1 MRQRADDR
9 LRALFFS
16 FGAAF
21 VDTVVWDNEPSVS
34 AEGQESRHKCTVE
47 STESPFN
54 CFFLLYSL
62 CPQRASKNQTTAKKP
77 GGLEIECRCRPALC
91 FARESVSQC

>member
-9 LRALFFS
+9 LSALFFS

-47 STESPFN
+47 STESPFK
-54 CFFLLYSL
+54 LLLSAL
-62 CPQRASKNQTTAKKP
+62 LPLSPEGFQKSDHSKETWGSGDRMQM
-77 GGLEIECRCRPALC
+77 
-91 FARESVSQC
+91 